1 MNLLYSLKVMVL
13 GMLIVFSGLAILIC
27 VLYLMGSFMGRKK
40 EQKAPAPAPAAAP
53 APVPAAEPEMEE
65 VEEEDQDEL
74 IAVISAAIAMMS
86 EDGKKLAVR
95 RVRKADRADTPW
107 ARAGRLEALDNRF

>member
-13 GMLIVFSGLAILIC
+13 GMLIVFCGLAILIC
-27 VLYLMGSFMGRKK
+27 ILYLMGAVMGRKK
-40 EQKAPAPAPAAAP
+40 EAPKAAAPAPAPAPVP
-53 APVPAAEPEMEE
+53 APV
-65 VEEEDQDEL
+65 VEEDVPQEDQDEL

-86 EDGKKLAVR
+86 QDGKKLAVR
-95 RVRKADRADTPW
+95 SVRRADRAENPW